1 MMKSIKKLA
10 SAMIILTL
18 SATAVAF
25 PAEAKTF
32 SDVPQSH
39 WAYSVI
45 DEASDDG
52 IMNAKAA
59 GVFAPNATLTRA
71 EYATML
77 YNLAPES
84 DVMKLVH
91 GSTADNGLY
100 DVDGNAWYADTVS
113 WAVARGVFKNNDG
126 SFSPNRT
133 ITREEMAVATYEF
146 LHKYCDGKFV
156 LDSIYKGFTDDA
168 AFSSSANRDKVYI
181 LVNNGIIAGKSD
193 GSFDPQGSLTRAEAA
208 AMAVRVA
215 DIVASEA
222 PADTLE
228 MSAEQTLASGS
239 AQITSDEKNFIDL
252 LNNERASVGVH
263 QLKVSPLLME
273 AAEIRAREVVEKCA
287 SITYDEFCSYD
298 SSFFHARLDGS
309 RAYTVLDDV
318 MDNSTTLLSSRIS
331 YGENLARR
339 WGTKPFSPQEGFN
352 CLMTSQAHVD
362 NMLDSMYDYVGVAH
376 YSDGQHAVWVQ
387 VFARAH

>member
-1 MMKSIKKLA
+1 MKSIKKLA

-52 IMNAKAA
+52 IMNGKAA

-181 LVNNGIIAGKSD
+181 LVNNGIIAEKSD

-228 MSAEQTLASGS
+228 MSAEAALASGS
-239 AQITSDEKNFIDL
+239 AQITSDEKTFIDL

-339 WGTKPFSPQEGFN
+339 RGTKPFSPQEGFN

>member
-1 MMKSIKKLA
+1 MKSIKKLA

-52 IMNAKAA
+52 IMNGKAA

-228 MSAEQTLASGS
+228 MSAEAALASGS
-239 AQITSDEKNFIDL
+239 AQITSDEKIFIDL
-252 LNNERASVGVH
+252 LNNERASAGVH

-287 SITYDEFCSYD
+287 SINYDEFCSYD

-339 WGTKPFSPQEGFN
+339 RGTKPFSPQEGFN

>member
-1 MMKSIKKLA
+1 MKSVKKLA

-18 SATAVAF
+18 SSTAIAF

-113 WAVARGVFKNNDG
+113 WAVARGVFKNNGG

>member
-1 MMKSIKKLA
+1 MKSIKKLA

-18 SATAVAF
+18 TATAVAF

-52 IMNAKAA
+52 IMNGKAA

-208 AMAVRVA
+208 AMAVRMA

-228 MSAEQTLASGS
+228 MSAEAALASGS
-239 AQITSDEKNFIDL
+239 AQITSDEKTFIDL

-339 WGTKPFSPQEGFN
+339 WGTKPFSSQEGFN

>member
-1 MMKSIKKLA
+1 MKSIKKLA

-52 IMNAKAA
+52 IMNGKAA

-113 WAVARGVFKNNDG
+113 WAVARGVFKNIDG

-156 LDSIYKGFTDDA
+156 LDSIYKEFTDDA

-228 MSAEQTLASGS
+228 MSAEAALASGS
-239 AQITSDEKNFIDL
+239 AQITSDEKTFIDL

-339 WGTKPFSPQEGFN
+339 RGTKPFSPQEGFN

>member
-1 MMKSIKKLA
+1 MKSIKKLA

-18 SATAVAF
+18 SATAVAC
-25 PAEAKTF
+25 PAKAKTF

-52 IMNAKAA
+52 IMNGKAA

-239 AQITSDEKNFIDL
+239 AQITSDEKIFIDL
-252 LNNERASVGVH
+252 LNNERASAGVH

-376 YSDGQHAVWVQ
+376 YSDGQHPVWVQ

>member
-1 MMKSIKKLA
+1 MKSIKKLA
-10 SAMIILTL
+10 SAMIILAL

-52 IMNAKAA
+52 IMNGKAA
-59 GVFAPNATLTRA
+59 GVFAPNAILTRA

-181 LVNNGIIAGKSD
+181 LVNNGIIAEKSD

-252 LNNERASVGVH
+252 LNNERASAGVH

-298 SSFFHARLDGS
+298 SSLFHARLDGS

>member
-1 MMKSIKKLA
+1 MKSIKKLA

-18 SATAVAF
+18 SSTAIAF

-252 LNNERASVGVH
+252 LNNERASVDVH

>member
-1 MMKSIKKLA
+1 MKSIKKLA

-52 IMNAKAA
+52 IMNGKAA

-168 AFSSSANRDKVYI
+168 AFSSSADRDKVYI
-181 LVNNGIIAGKSD
+181 LVNNGIIAEKSD

-239 AQITSDEKNFIDL
+239 AQITSDEKTFIDL
-252 LNNERASVGVH
+252 LNNERASAGVH

-387 VFARAH
+387 VFARSH

>member
-1 MMKSIKKLA
+1 MKSIKKLA

-18 SATAVAF
+18 SSTAIAF

-52 IMNAKAA
+52 IMNGKAA

-228 MSAEQTLASGS
+228 MSAEQILASGS

>member
-1 MMKSIKKLA
+1 MKSIKKLA

-52 IMNAKAA
+52 IMNGKAA

-181 LVNNGIIAGKSD
+181 LVNNGIIAEKSD

-252 LNNERASVGVH
+252 LNNERASAGVH

-339 WGTKPFSPQEGFN
+339 WGTKPFYPQEGFN

>member
-1 MMKSIKKLA
+1 MKSIKKLA

-181 LVNNGIIAGKSD
+181 LVNNGVIAGKSD

-252 LNNERASVGVH
+252 LNNERASAGVH

>member
-1 MMKSIKKLA
+1 MKSIKKLA

-52 IMNAKAA
+52 IMNGKAA

-91 GSTADNGLY
+91 GSIADNGLY

-228 MSAEQTLASGS
+228 ISAEQSLASGS
-239 AQITSDEKNFIDL
+239 AQITSDEKTFIDL
-252 LNNERASVGVH
+252 LNNKRASAGVH

>member
-1 MMKSIKKLA
+1 MKSIKKLA

-18 SATAVAF
+18 SATAVAN

-52 IMNAKAA
+52 IMNGKAA

-228 MSAEQTLASGS
+228 MSAEAALASDS

>member
-1 MMKSIKKLA
+1 MKSIKKLA

-18 SATAVAF
+18 STTAVAF

-52 IMNAKAA
+52 IMSGKAA

-181 LVNNGIIAGKSD
+181 LVNNGIIAEKSD

-208 AMAVRVA
+208 AMAVRGA

>member
-1 MMKSIKKLA
+1 MKSIKKLA

-52 IMNAKAA
+52 IMNGKAA

-222 PADTLE
+222 PVDTLE

-239 AQITSDEKNFIDL
+239 AQITSDEKTFIDL
-252 LNNERASVGVH
+252 LNNERASAGVH

>member
-1 MMKSIKKLA
+1 MKSIKKLA

-52 IMNAKAA
+52 IMNGKAA

-181 LVNNGIIAGKSD
+181 LVNNGIIAEKSD
-193 GSFDPQGSLTRAEAA
+193 GSFDPQGSLTRAAAA

>member
-1 MMKSIKKLA
+1 MKSIKKLA

-52 IMNAKAA
+52 IMNGKAA

-215 DIVASEA
+215 DIVALEA

-228 MSAEQTLASGS
+228 MSAEAALASGS
-239 AQITSDEKNFIDL
+239 AQITSDEKIFIDL
-252 LNNERASVGVH
+252 LNNERASAGVH

-287 SITYDEFCSYD
+287 SINYDEFCSYD
-298 SSFFHARLDGS
+298 SSFFHARLGGS
-309 RAYTVLDDV
+309 RAYTALDDV

>member
-1 MMKSIKKLA
+1 MKSIKKLA

-52 IMNAKAA
+52 IMNGKAA

-181 LVNNGIIAGKSD
+181 LVNNGIIAEKSD

-239 AQITSDEKNFIDL
+239 AQSTSDEKNFIDL
-252 LNNERASVGVH
+252 LNNERASAGVH

-287 SITYDEFCSYD
+287 PITYDEFCSYD

-309 RAYTVLDDV
+309 HAYTVLDDV

>member
-1 MMKSIKKLA
+1 MKSIKKLA

-18 SATAVAF
+18 SATAVAN

-52 IMNAKAA
+52 IMNGKDA

-208 AMAVRVA
+208 AMAVLVA

-228 MSAEQTLASGS
+228 MSAEQTLVSGS

>member
-1 MMKSIKKLA
+1 MKSIKKLA

-18 SATAVAF
+18 SATAVAN

-52 IMNAKAA
+52 IMNGKAA

-376 YSDGQHAVWVQ
+376 YSDGQHPVWVQ

>member
-1 MMKSIKKLA
+1 MKSIKKLA

-52 IMNAKAA
+52 IMNGKAA

-181 LVNNGIIAGKSD
+181 LVNNGIIAEKSD

-252 LNNERASVGVH
+252 LNNERASAGVH

-287 SITYDEFCSYD
+287 PITYDEFCSYD

-309 RAYTVLDDV
+309 HAYTVLDDV

>member
-1 MMKSIKKLA
+1 MKSIKKLA

-18 SATAVAF
+18 STTAVAF

-52 IMNAKAA
+52 IMSGKAA

-113 WAVARGVFKNNDG
+113 WAVARGMFKNNDG

-181 LVNNGIIAGKSD
+181 LVNNGIIAEKSD

-287 SITYDEFCSYD
+287 SISYDEFCSYD

>member
-1 MMKSIKKLA
+1 MKSIKKLA

-18 SATAVAF
+18 SSTAVAF

-52 IMNAKAA
+52 IMNGKAA

-181 LVNNGIIAGKSD
+181 LVNNGVIAGKSD

-252 LNNERASVGVH
+252 LNNERASAGVH

>member
-1 MMKSIKKLA
+1 
-10 SAMIILTL
+10 MIILTL
-18 SATAVAF
+18 SATAIAF

-52 IMNAKAA
+52 IMNGKAA

-239 AQITSDEKNFIDL
+239 AQITPDEKNFIDL

>member
-1 MMKSIKKLA
+1 MKSIKKLA

-52 IMNAKAA
+52 IMNGKAA

-113 WAVARGVFKNNDG
+113 WAVARGVFKNSGG

-239 AQITSDEKNFIDL
+239 AQITSDEKTFIDL
-252 LNNERASVGVH
+252 LNNERASAGVH

>member
-1 MMKSIKKLA
+1 MKSIKKLA

-52 IMNAKAA
+52 IMNGKAA
-59 GVFAPNATLTRA
+59 GVFVPNATLTRA

-113 WAVARGVFKNNDG
+113 WAVARGVFKNIDG

-239 AQITSDEKNFIDL
+239 AQITSDEKTFIDL

>member
-1 MMKSIKKLA
+1 MKSIKKLA

-18 SATAVAF
+18 STTAVAF

-52 IMNAKAA
+52 IMNGKAA

-84 DVMKLVH
+84 DVMKLVY

-113 WAVARGVFKNNDG
+113 WAVARGVFKNNGG

-146 LHKYCDGKFV
+146 LHKYCDGQFV

-239 AQITSDEKNFIDL
+239 AQITSDEKTFIDL
-252 LNNERASVGVH
+252 LNNERASAGVH

>member
-1 MMKSIKKLA
+1 MKSIKKLA

-18 SATAVAF
+18 SSTAVAF

-52 IMNAKAA
+52 IMNGKAA

-252 LNNERASVGVH
+252 LNNERASAGVH

>member
-1 MMKSIKKLA
+1 MKSIKKLA

-52 IMNAKAA
+52 IMNGKAA

-84 DVMKLVH
+84 DAMKLVH

-113 WAVARGVFKNNDG
+113 WAVARGVFKNIDG

-181 LVNNGIIAGKSD
+181 LVNNGIIAEKSD

-252 LNNERASVGVH
+252 LNNERASAGVH

>member
-1 MMKSIKKLA
+1 MKSIKKLA
-10 SAMIILTL
+10 SAMIVLTL

-181 LVNNGIIAGKSD
+181 LVNNGVIAGKSD

-252 LNNERASVGVH
+252 LNNERASAGVH

>member
-1 MMKSIKKLA
+1 MKSIKKLA

-52 IMNAKAA
+52 IMNGKAA

-113 WAVARGVFKNNDG
+113 WAVARGVFKNNGG

-156 LDSIYKGFTDDA
+156 LDSIHKGFTDDA

-181 LVNNGIIAGKSD
+181 LVNNGIIAGKPD

-222 PADTLE
+222 LADTLE

-239 AQITSDEKNFIDL
+239 AQITSDEKTFIDL

>member
-1 MMKSIKKLA
+1 MKSIKKLA

-52 IMNAKAA
+52 IMSGKAS

-228 MSAEQTLASGS
+228 MSAEQTLASDS

>member
-1 MMKSIKKLA
+1 MKSIKKLA

-18 SATAVAF
+18 TATAVAF

-52 IMNAKAA
+52 IMNGKAA

-181 LVNNGIIAGKSD
+181 LVNNGIIAEKSD

-252 LNNERASVGVH
+252 LNNERASAGVH

-318 MDNSTTLLSSRIS
+318 MDNTTTLLSSRIS

>member
-1 MMKSIKKLA
+1 
-10 SAMIILTL
+10 MIILTL
-18 SATAVAF
+18 SSTAIAF

-181 LVNNGIIAGKSD
+181 LVNNGVIAGKSD

-252 LNNERASVGVH
+252 LNNERASAGVH

>member
-1 MMKSIKKLA
+1 MKSIKKLA

-18 SATAVAF
+18 SSTAVAF

-52 IMNAKAA
+52 IMNGKAA

-181 LVNNGIIAGKSD
+181 LVNNGVIAGKSD

-252 LNNERASVGVH
+252 LNNERASIGVH

>member
-1 MMKSIKKLA
+1 MKSIKKLA

-113 WAVARGVFKNNDG
+113 WAVARGVFKNNGG

-228 MSAEQTLASGS
+228 MSAEATLASGS

-387 VFARAH
+387 VFACTH

>member
-1 MMKSIKKLA
+1 MKSIKKLA

-52 IMNAKAA
+52 IMNGKAA

-77 YNLAPES
+77 YNLAPEN

-113 WAVARGVFKNNDG
+113 WAVAHGVFKNNDG

-228 MSAEQTLASGS
+228 MSAEAALASGS
-239 AQITSDEKNFIDL
+239 AQVTSDEKTFIDL

>member
-1 MMKSIKKLA
+1 MKSIKKLA

-18 SATAVAF
+18 SSTAIAF

-45 DEASDDG
+45 DEASDDS
-52 IMNAKAA
+52 IMNGKAA

-181 LVNNGIIAGKSD
+181 LVNNGVIAGKSD

-215 DIVASEA
+215 DIAASEA

>member
-1 MMKSIKKLA
+1 MKSIKKLA

-18 SATAVAF
+18 SATAVAN

-52 IMNAKAA
+52 IMNGKAA

-168 AFSSSANRDKVYI
+168 AFSASANRDKVYI